1 MIHSAPL
8 IWRPFTSLCEN
19 REPLKILKAEGLY
32 LFTEDGRRLADMNA
46 SWWVNIHGHGHP
58 YIKQAIQRQ
67 LERMDHV
74 MFSNCSHDAAEFL
87 ALKLKKYLPVG
98 HQKVFF
104 SDNGST
110 AVEVGLK
117 MALQYFYLKRD
128 KRLRFLAFQG
138 AYHGDTFGSMSTAE
152 RNIFSKPFS
161 DLLFQSFFIPLP
173 NKENIQNIL
182 QTIEKE
188 HRNHPFA
195 GFIYEPLVQGAAG
208 MKMYEATYLDQILG
222 KCKEW
227 GILCIA
233 DEVMTAFGRT
243 GTFLASD
250 QMTHKPDIL
259 CLSKGLTGGWM
270 PLGLTSTS
278 ESVVEVFRSN
288 NLEYTFYHGH
298 SYTAYP
304 LACAAALANI
314 EIFEK
319 ENTLNKVS
327 DIESWYNKL
336 ISDLKSHPKLKNLR
350 CKGGIF
356 ATEIHI
362 EDTEDDYLNPL
373 KGKMFDFFLKNNIL
387 IRPLGNTFYLIPPYC
402 VNKNEVSSAA
412 EVLLEF
418 LESINNK

>member
-1 MIHSAPL
+1 MTHNDGL
-8 IWRPFTSLCEN
+8 IWRPFTSLCDN
-19 REPLKILKAEGLY
+19 RQPLKILKAEGLY

-58 YIKQAIQRQ
+58 YIKQAILRQ
-67 LERMDHV
+67 LENMDHV
-74 MFSNCSHDAAEFL
+74 MFSNCTHDASDLL
-87 ALKLKKYLPVG
+87 AFKLKKYLPYE

-117 MALQYFYLKRD
+117 MALQYFYLKKE

-138 AYHGDTFGSMSTAE
+138 AYHGDTFGSMSVAE

-161 DLLFQSFFIPLP
+161 DLLFQTFFIPLP
-173 NKENIQNIL
+173 NKENIHNLL
-182 QTIEKE
+182 QFIEKE
-188 HRNHPFA
+188 HRIQPFA

-208 MKMYEATYLDQILG
+208 MRMYEATYLNQILG
-222 KCKEW
+222 KCREW

-259 CLSKGLTGGWM
+259 CLSKGLTGGYM
-270 PLGLTSTS
+270 PLGLTSAS
-278 ESVVEVFRSN
+278 ESVVEVFRSYN
-288 NLEYTFYHGH
+288 PEYTFYHGH

-304 LACAAALANI
+304 IACAAAVANI
-314 EIFEK
+314 ELFEN
-319 ENTLNKVS
+319 ENTLNKVTN
-327 DIESWYNKL
+327 IESWYKKL
-336 ISDLKSHPKLKNLR
+336 ISDLKSYPNLKNLR
-350 CKGGIF
+350 FKGGIF
-356 ATEIHI
+356 ATEIHVK
-362 EDTEDDYLNPL
+362 DMNDDYLNPL
-373 KGKMFDFFLKNNIL
+373 KGKLFDFFLERNIL

-402 VNKNEVSSAA
+402 VKEEEIKKSMD
-412 EVLLEF
+412 VLMEF
-418 LESINNK
+418 LSSISP